1 MIDPKLVFIVTTINS
16 ISMAVK
22 FDLPLKFQSYSPRNL
37 YKNIHAP
44 IKKVRT
50 RYNLQKRQVYGK

>member
-16 ISMAVK
+16 ISMPVK
-22 FDLPLKFQSYSPRNL
+22 FDFPLKFQSYSPRNL
-37 YKNIHAP
+37 YKNIQVP